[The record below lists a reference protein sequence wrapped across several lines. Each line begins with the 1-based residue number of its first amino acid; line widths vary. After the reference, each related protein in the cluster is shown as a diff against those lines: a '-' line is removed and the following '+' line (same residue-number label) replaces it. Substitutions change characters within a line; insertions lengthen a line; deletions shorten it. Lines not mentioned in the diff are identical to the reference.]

1 MKKIKRLVA
10 CLCVCVLL
18 TTAPTTAYAK
28 ANSFINSTGVEEV
41 IVIGGFVVST
51 ETALGFALSLLG
63 LTAAA
68 DKIYENRDAW
78 IGWCN
83 DQTERLKK
91 WFSEKADDLSIT
103 WDAFQSWLG
112 DVANGA
118 LDTSSECWDAF
129 KDFCTD
135 LANKVSASEEGS
147 GSVTD
152 VTWTTVDGVQA
163 FVNAHAGDFGDS
175 QFPQSIADISQLS
188 KSCVQFQEDTSTWV
202 KFTDD
207 YVTFVKLPNNQYS
220 VYVTSLDYN
229 VSDLYNTGA
238 FSSRYDSP
246 AISTMFTNCNNT
258 EGDYPVFSSSL
269 IQSSYEYQNVVEV
282 WRPYVDRWLDFSN
295 IDFGWLYYARASKG
309 LMGLVSGIAIGWDD
323 WTIEVPDVTPVE
335 DVSDIIVA
343 PDTQGVIERDGN
355 LDNVGVADVT
365 GVIDGVISI
374 PIDGVDGVSISN
386 PYEVIDGV
394 YPVDTIDGTVL
405 GTDTP
410 IDGIVPIIPDGGH
423 EYTIPNL
430 QELFPFCIPFDLVN
444 LFSVLKAKPEAPKIS
459 FPIPVPDGG
468 MKFHYEYI
476 EVDLSKFDS
485 VAKILRTLE
494 LLAFCVGLTIATR
507 ALIRG

>member
-1 MKKIKRLVA
+1 MKKIKRIVA

-28 ANSFINSTGVEEV
+28 ANSFNPSAEVVEL
-41 IVIGGFVVST
+41 IVSGFTASPQGAFVV
-51 ETALGFALSLLG
+51 ALGLVG
-63 LTAAA
+63 ITAVSYVYDNRQDFVKWGMDMYDRAERWFEKTSA
-68 DKIYENRDAW
+68 EISVTWNEFEN
-78 IGWCN
+78 
-83 DQTERLKK
+83 
-91 WFSEKADDLSIT
+91 
-103 WDAFQSWLG
+103 WLG

-129 KDFCTD
+129 LDFCTD

-147 GSVTD
+147 GSGTD
-152 VTWTTVDGVQA
+152 ITWTTVDGVQE

-188 KSCVQFQEDTSTWV
+188 KSYTQFQESTSTWV
-202 KFTDD
+202 TFTDD
-207 YVTFVKLPNNQYS
+207 YVTFVRLPNSQYS

-238 FSSRYDSP
+238 FSGRYDSP

-258 EGDYPVFSSSL
+258 EGDYPVFCSSL
-269 IQSSYEYQNVVEV
+269 IQSSYDYQNVVEF

-295 IDFGWLYYARASKG
+295 IDFGWLYYARASRG
-309 LMGLVSGIAIGWDD
+309 LMGLVSGIAIGWDG
-323 WTIEVPDVTPVE
+323 WTIEVPDVTPKE
-335 DVSDIIVA
+335 DVSDVVVA

-365 GVIDGVISI
+365 GVIDGTISI

-386 PYEVIDGV
+386 PYDVLDGV
-394 YPVDTIDGTVL
+394 YPVDVIDGTIL

-410 IDGIVPIIPDGGH
+410 IDGITPVNPSGGH

-468 MKFHYEYI
+468 MKFHYDYI
-476 EVDLSKFDS
+476 EIDLSKFNS